1 MFQQLSERIQG
12 VLRHLRGQGHLT
24 EALVSE
30 GLREVRLAL
39 LEADVNVQV
48 VQEFLAK
55 VKQRALGDAV
65 LKSLT
70 PGQHLV
76 GIVREELEA
85 LLTGPGQKLRP
96 SAMPPTTVVL
106 CGLQGSGKTTT
117 AGKLGRW
124 LKERGH
130 IPMLASVDVH
140 RPAAREQLATVAK
153 GVQVRCFEGAGED
166 PVKLAAASV
175 YAARQAGCD
184 YLIVDSAGRLQID
197 EKLMQELARVVDSVH
212 PSEVLYVADA
222 MSGQDAV
229 RSAMEFH
236 RRVQLTG
243 LILTKL
249 DGDARG
255 GAALSVRSVTGVP
268 IKFVG
273 TGEKAAD
280 LEPFYPDRM
289 ASRILGMGD
298 VLSLVEKAQSAFDE
312 GEAEKLEHKLRKQ
325 DFGLEDFLEQMGK
338 IRRMGNLKELV
349 GMIPGLQGMA
359 ETGVDEGRLTRTEA
373 IIRSMTPRERRLPQI
388 LDGSRRLRVA
398 RGSGTSVQE
407 VNELLRQFK
416 QARKMMRIFSGGG
429 PRPSL
434 KSLAR
439 NFKR

>member
-1 MFQQLSERIQG
+1 MFQQFSERIQG
-12 VLRHLRGQGHLT
+12 ALRRLRGQGHLT
-24 EALVSE
+24 EASVHE

-48 VQEFLAK
+48 AQDFLSR
-55 VKQRALGDAV
+55 VRQRAVGDEV
-65 LKSLT
+65 MKSLT

-76 GIVREELEA
+76 GIVKEELEA
-85 LLTGPGQKLRP
+85 LLTGPGQKLKT
-96 SAMPPTTVVL
+96 SGMPPTTLVL

-117 AGKLGRW
+117 AGKLGRL

-140 RPAAREQLATVAK
+140 RPAAREQLATVARAASL
-153 GVQVRCFEGAGED
+153 RCFEQAGED
-166 PVKLAAASV
+166 PVELAAASV
-175 YAARQAGCD
+175 YAARQGGCD
-184 YLIVDSAGRLQID
+184 FLIVDSAGRLQID
-197 EKLMQELARVVDSVH
+197 QALMEELARVVERVA
-212 PSEVLYVADA
+212 PAEVLYVADA

-229 RSAMEFH
+229 RSALEFH
-236 RRVQLTG
+236 KKVRLTG
-243 LILTKL
+243 IILTKL

-273 TGEKAAD
+273 TGEKSTD
-280 LEPFYPDRM
+280 LEAFHPDRM

-298 VLSLVEKAQSAFDE
+298 VLSLVEKAQSTFQE
-312 GEAEKLEHKLRKQ
+312 GEAEKLERKLRKQ
-325 DFGLEDFLEQMGK
+325 DFTLEDFLDQIAK
-338 IRRMGNLKELV
+338 VRRMGNLKEIV
-349 GMIPGLQGMA
+349 GMIPGLQGVSSG
-359 ETGVDEGRLTRTEA
+359 EVDEKRITRTEA
-373 IIRSMTPRERRLPQI
+373 IIRSMTPRERFAPQL
-388 LDGSRRLRVA
+388 LDGSRRRRVA
-398 RGSGTSVQE
+398 MGSGTSVQE

-416 QARKMMRIFSGGG
+416 QARKLMKMFSGGG

>member
-12 VLRHLRGQGHLT
+12 VLRGLRGQGHLT
-24 EALVSE
+24 EASVSE

-48 VQEFLAK
+48 AQDFLAR
-55 VKQRALGDAV
+55 VKKRAIGDEV
-65 LKSLT
+65 MKSLT
-70 PGQHLV
+70 PGQHIV

-85 LLTGPGQKLRP
+85 LLTGPGQRLRT
-96 SAMPPTTVVL
+96 SAMPPTTLVL

-130 IPMLASVDVH
+130 LPMLASVDVH
-140 RPAAREQLATVAK
+140 RPAAREQLSMVAQS
-153 GVQVRCFEGAGED
+153 VQLRCFEEPGDD
-166 PVKLAAASV
+166 PVALASGSV

-184 YLIVDSAGRLQID
+184 FLIVDSAGRLQID
-197 EKLMQELARVVDSVH
+197 QELMEELARVVERVQ
-212 PSEVLYVADA
+212 PAEVLYVADA
-222 MSGQDAV
+222 LSGQDAV
-229 RSAMEFH
+229 RSALEFH
-236 RRVQLTG
+236 RRVNLTG
-243 LILTKL
+243 IVLSKL

-273 TGEKAAD
+273 VGERPAD
-280 LEPFYPDRM
+280 LEAFHPDRM

-298 VLSLVEKAQSAFDE
+298 VLSLVEKAQTTFVE
-312 GEAEKLEHKLRKQ
+312 GEAEKLQHKLRKQ
-325 DFGLEDFLEQMGK
+325 EFTLEDFLEQMGK
-338 IRRMGNLKELV
+338 IRRMGSLQDIV
-349 GMIPGLQGMA
+349 GMIPGLQSIA
-359 ETGVDEGRLTRTEA
+359 KSGVDEGKMSRTEA
-373 IIRSMTPRERRLPQI
+373 IIRSMTRHERIAPQI
-388 LDGSRRLRVA
+388 LDGSRRRRIAL
-398 RGSGTSVQE
+398 GSGTTVQE

-416 QARKMMRIFSGGG
+416 QARKMMRMFSGGG

>member
-12 VLRHLRGQGHLT
+12 VLRGLRGQGHLT
-24 EALVSE
+24 EASVGE

-48 VQEFLAK
+48 AQDFLAR
-55 VKQRALGDAV
+55 VKKRAIGDEV
-65 LKSLT
+65 MKSLT

-76 GIVREELEA
+76 GIVRDELEA
-85 LLTGPGQKLRP
+85 LLTGPGQRLRT
-96 SAMPPTTVVL
+96 SSMPPTTLVL

-124 LKERGH
+124 LKEKGH
-130 IPMLASVDVH
+130 LPMLASVDVH
-140 RPAAREQLATVAK
+140 RPAAREQLASVARS
-153 GVQVRCFEGAGED
+153 VQLRCFEEPGDD
-166 PVKLAAASV
+166 PVTLASRSV

-184 YLIVDSAGRLQID
+184 FLIVDSAGRLQID
-197 EKLMQELARVVDSVH
+197 QDLMEELARVVQRVQ
-212 PSEVLYVADA
+212 PAEVLYVADA
-222 MSGQDAV
+222 LSGQDAV
-229 RSAMEFH
+229 RSALEFH
-236 RRVQLTG
+236 RRVNLTG
-243 LILTKL
+243 IVLSKL

-273 TGEKAAD
+273 VGERPAD

-298 VLSLVEKAQSAFDE
+298 VLSLVEKAQTTFQE
-312 GEAEKLEHKLRKQ
+312 GEAEKLQHKLRKQ
-325 DFGLEDFLEQMGK
+325 EFTLEDFLEQMAK
-338 IRRMGNLKELV
+338 IRRMGNLQDIV
-349 GMIPGLQGMA
+349 GMIPGLQGVA
-359 ETGVDEGRLTRTEA
+359 KGGVDETRMTRTEA
-373 IIRSMTPRERRLPQI
+373 IIRSMTPHERRSPQV
-388 LDGSRRLRVA
+388 LDGSRRRRVA

-416 QARKMMRIFSGGG
+416 QARKMMRMFSGGG

>member
-1 MFQQLSERIQG
+1 MFQQLSDRIQG
-12 VLRHLRGQGHLT
+12 VLRQLRGQGHLT
-24 EALVSE
+24 EAVVAE

-48 VQEFLAK
+48 AQDFLSR
-55 VKQRALGDAV
+55 VKKRAVGDEV

-85 LLTGPGQKLRP
+85 LLAGPGQGLRT
-96 SAMPPTTVVL
+96 SAMPPTILVL

-117 AGKLGRW
+117 AGKLGRL
-124 LKERGH
+124 LKDQGH
-130 IPMLASVDVH
+130 LPMLASVDVH
-140 RPAAREQLATVAK
+140 RPAAKEQLATVARA
-153 GVQVRCFEGAGED
+153 VQVRCFEDAGGD
-166 PVKLAAASV
+166 PVELVARSV

-184 YLIVDSAGRLQID
+184 FLIVDSAGRLQID
-197 EKLMQELARVVDSVH
+197 QKLMEELVRVVERVR

-229 RSAMEFH
+229 RSALEFH
-236 RRVQLTG
+236 RRVTLTG
-243 LILTKL
+243 IILSKL

-273 TGEKAAD
+273 IGEKPTD
-280 LEPFYPDRM
+280 LETFYPDRM
-289 ASRILGMGD
+289 ASRVLGMGD
-298 VLSLVEKAQSAFDE
+298 VLSLVEKAQSTFQE
-312 GEAEKLEHKLRKQ
+312 GEAERLERKIRKEE
-325 DFGLEDFLEQMGK
+325 FTLEDFLDQMGK
-338 IRRMGNLKELV
+338 IRRMGSVKEIV
-349 GMIPGLQGMA
+349 GMIPGLQGIA
-359 ETGVDEGRLTRTEA
+359 GSEVDESRMVRTEA
-373 IIRSMTPRERRLPQI
+373 IIRSMTLQERRVPRI

-416 QARKMMRIFSGGG
+416 QARKMMKMFSGGG

-434 KSLAR
+434 GSLAR
-439 NFKR
+439 SFKR